1 MGPFRALC
9 SPRLLDIIALTMV
22 QCASCAAFRNFMERS
37 DSATA
42 RTLSVL
48 RTFCVRRKAI
58 SRAEFRLR
66 RRHVV
71 TSKLL
76 ARLVLVLGLLMVCV
90 PMFAHHGSATYDT
103 SKPVLV
109 KDATI
114 TKFIWAN
121 PHSIAMFDAKDA
133 NGNVVHWAAEASSP
147 SALGLIGWAKNSL
160 KPGDVV
166 TVYVFQSK
174 TGNPV
179 GRLNKIVLADGTT
192 LSDSQLGGDKGGDK

>member
-1 MGPFRALC
+1 M
-9 SPRLLDIIALTMV
+9 
-22 QCASCAAFRNFMERS
+22 
-37 DSATA
+37 
-42 RTLSVL
+42 
-48 RTFCVRRKAI
+48 
-58 SRAEFRLR
+58 
-66 RRHVV
+66 V
-71 TSKLL
+71 TSKFSARVVLVVALL
-76 ARLVLVLGLLMVCV
+76 AMSV

-133 NGNVVHWAAEASSP
+133 SGNVVHWAAEAGSP
-147 SALGLIGWAKNSL
+147 SALGLIGWSKNSL

-174 TGNPV
+174 TGNTV

-192 LSDSQLGGDKGGDK
+192 LSDSQLGGDKGGEKP